1 MAILFNSLLI
11 FWVTNARFVKFSIL
25 KSVKKISNNT
35 LTGEE
40 NPSSVL
46 IEYLLILS
54 AIVFIFMTICVITRP
69 SGDVST

>member
-25 KSVKKISNNT
+25 NSVKKISNNT
-35 LTGEE
+35 LIGEE

-46 IEYLLILS
+46 MEYLLILS
-54 AIVFIFMTICVITRP
+54 AIFFII
-69 SGDVST
+69 